1 MSCEVIKINQWIRE
15 IRGNS
20 MFRTELL
27 NGAFFG
33 SHKEHITLAQRL
45 RPLLRDKK
53 GHGWGL
59 RSVAMG
65 QTVAEGARVI
75 EN

>member
-1 MSCEVIKINQWIRE
+1 
-15 IRGNS
+15 

-75 EN
+75 

>member
-1 MSCEVIKINQWIRE
+1 MERSLEATK
-15 IRGNS
+15 RG
-20 MFRTELL
+20 RPV
-27 NGAFFG
+27 NGRQG
-33 SHKEHITLAQRL
+33 YITLAQRL
-45 RPLLRDKK
+45 QPLLKDKK